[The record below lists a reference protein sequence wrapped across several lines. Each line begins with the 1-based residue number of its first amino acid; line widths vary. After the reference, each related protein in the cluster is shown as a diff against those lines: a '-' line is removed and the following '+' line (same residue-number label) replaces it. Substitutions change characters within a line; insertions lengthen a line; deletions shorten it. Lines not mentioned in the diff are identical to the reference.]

1 MVITPEDSGKRPSE
15 TTLNVTG
22 WVALL
27 VVEVQ
32 VTETYLSL
40 GVVPSQLSPSAA
52 LMRTCEDDPFTV
64 MVQSSA

>member
-1 MVITPEDSGKRPSE
+1 LVITPEDNGNRPSD

-22 WVALL
+22 WVALP
-27 VVEVQ
+27 VVEAQ

-52 LMRTCEDDPFTV
+52 LIRTCEEDPFTV
-64 MVQSSA
+64 IVQSNA